1 MTIIKIIKITLTFL
15 IILNEQSKKNFVLKP
30 LPKSNWWN
38 NTRFWETRY
47 KSNIKILRNIN
58 SKNTLKKTKIFVA
71 SQISTPFIEALY
83 VGVPI
88 FIFVKLN
95 EYSYK
100 PHIQKIFLRLKK
112 IGIIHDNPESCAK
125 FINKRKDDLFDWWL
139 SPKVKK
145 EVKK

>member
-1 MTIIKIIKITLTFL
+1 MDIQQIKKNTDIVLYMSIQKKYNNRIEFQMDYSDNYKNYKNYFEFFDN
-15 IILNEQSKKNFVLKP
+15 LNEQSKKNFVLKP

-38 NTRFWETRY
+38 NTRVWETRY

-95 EYSYK
+95 EYS
-100 PHIQKIFLRLKK
+100 
-112 IGIIHDNPESCAK
+112 
-125 FINKRKDDLFDWWL
+125 
-139 SPKVKK
+139 
-145 EVKK
+145 